1 MAAKTIRLSELTRE
15 ELNELKD
22 EDVRPYI
29 EEWLQFLIRLL
40 DYAGKSKTNAIRA
53 FNTLKA
59 DKEELIY
66 AIMYTIRPEYR
77 SQVVQIF
84 DRLTKLE

>member
-1 MAAKTIRLSELTRE
+1 MAAKTIRLYEMSRE

-53 FNTLKA
+53 FNTLKE
-59 DKEELIY
+59 DKDEMIY
-66 AIMYTIRPEYR
+66 AIMFTIKPEYR
-77 SQVVQIF
+77 PQVVQIF
-84 DRLTKLE
+84 DKLAKLE